1 MSVTKSSL
9 TQNIVVHV
17 PKKQIVELN
26 SRLKKETHQ
35 LVVALRRITKVEET
49 RKLEHHQLAEA
60 LRRITKLEEEVDFL
74 NKVVHARMADDI
86 EFRSEF
92 DRMVKLTEDSRV
104 T

>member
-49 RKLEHHQLAEA
+49 RKLEHHQLADYQWNFFVIVIA
-60 LRRITKLEEEVDFL
+60 WKT
-74 NKVVHARMADDI
+74 NW
-86 EFRSEF
+86 
-92 DRMVKLTEDSRV
+92 
-104 T
+104 

>member
-1 MSVTKSSL
+1 
-9 TQNIVVHV
+9 
-17 PKKQIVELN
+17 
-26 SRLKKETHQ
+26 
-35 LVVALRRITKVEET
+35 
-49 RKLEHHQLAEA
+49 LAEA